1 MNHDSRRSQGKRT
14 ALVLASLRGGGAERV
29 MLEIANGLSKKGE
42 LIDLVLFSAEGDF
55 LNLINPR
62 INVIDLRVTRVSLGI
77 FALAQYVR
85 KAQPKT
91 IISVLPHVSIVT
103 LFVAKLFSRDSYR
116 IVSEHNT
123 LSKSV
128 ENSTT
133 MLGSNLHLFMRWTYP
148 WADQIVCVSSGVALD
163 LARTLR
169 LSQESIMVINNPV
182 VSDTLF
188 RQAAKRPDHDW
199 YRNRS
204 APVILAAGRLVPA
217 KDFSTLIRA
226 FARVRKTLDARL
238 IILGEGVER
247 KPLTNL
253 IDTLDLHPYVSLEG
267 FVSNPFAFMASSDLF
282 VLSSRWEG
290 LPTVLIEALA
300 CGTPVVSTDCP
311 SGPAEI
317 LENGKWGWLTPVG
330 DFEQLA
336 KAILSCIQNPPSTPK
351 PEAWE
356 RYLSEHSIN
365 RYYQLISTEE
375 ANS

>member
-1 MNHDSRRSQGKRT
+1 
-14 ALVLASLRGGGAERV
+14 